1 MLFFSLTLECCIL
14 ARRLVTEFSGFGSNT
29 EASRAVCFG
38 FGFFQLCE
46 PVLSARYSPCVFRKT
61 RGGKEEKNNCCVF
74 WLTVSFTFFQKDKA
88 MPTKGEGLSLSGFSA
103 RTCLGFLVPISSPSN
118 VVSNCTSL
126 VPRRKAVLRSLTR
139 PAPTPVF
146 CCFFF
151 FSRLSLSLSLSLS
164 SSSLLLFSRG
174 NRRNRKRP
182 KRTRSI
188 DRSIERGQ
196 IYTNRPDRSDPPP
209 AKLDF
214 LKGKHFSRDHET
226 AQSSKSTL

>member
-151 FSRLSLSLSLSLS
+151 FSRLSLSLSL
-164 SSSLLLFSRG
+164 LLLFFSSLAGTEEIENAQNARD
-174 NRRNRKRP
+174 
-182 KRTRSI
+182 RSI
-188 DRSIERGQ
+188 DRS
-196 IYTNRPDRSDPPP
+196 NVD
-209 AKLDF
+209 
-214 LKGKHFSRDHET
+214 
-226 AQSSKSTL
+226 KSTRIAPIDRIPPRRSWIF